1 MTVRIIY
8 LYMMCV
14 GLFDW
19 QIHAPYWQSVSKETD
34 NCILIVIRNLQHIE
48 NYNGYIIFYYIT
60 YMLTLMGH
68 VWKSNIFIYFFF
80 LLLIIFYILHNLWP
94 FTRYRIAVI
103 AIIIIH
109 TEPLTCIITNFKGL
123 YNASSIDKYQFLN
136 RKKVR
141 ISVCD
146 LLRQILKS

>member
-68 VWKSNIFIYFFF
+68 V
-80 LLLIIFYILHNLWP
+80 
-94 FTRYRIAVI
+94 
-103 AIIIIH
+103 
-109 TEPLTCIITNFKGL
+109 
-123 YNASSIDKYQFLN
+123 
-136 RKKVR
+136 
-141 ISVCD
+141 
-146 LLRQILKS
+146 